1 MACHCIGCQRMTGS
15 AFSLGSLFASDSFE
29 IIAGETAIGG
39 LRGAARHHF
48 CPHCMSWLFT
58 RPEGMDD
65 FVNVRSTM
73 LNAPASD
80 PPFVETWTREKL
92 PWAITGAAHSFE
104 TVPEPELFPELLAAF
119 ARRTR
124 A

>member
-1 MACHCIGCQRMTGS
+1 MTGS
-15 AFSLGSLFASDSFE
+15 AFSLSSLFVSDGFRVT
-29 IIAGETAIGG
+29 AGETVIGG

-73 LNAPASD
+73 LDDPGSD
-80 PPFVETWTREKL
+80 PPFIETWTREKL
-92 PWAITGAAHSFE
+92 PWAVTAATHSFE
-104 TVPEPELFPELLAAF
+104 TEPDPDRFPELLAAF
-119 ARRTR
+119 ADR
-124 A
+124 ARAQPPR